1 MKENPISLVLAILET
16 MEDSQ
21 TKEKAE
27 REPQSGHQRFQ
38 DDFRRIFETQMDIQ
52 LDMMKN
58 GLYESFRSQK
68 DNHLPIDDVRLFSY
82 HIQQL
87 MSEIG
92 EVLEADKRWKNA
104 RNDKFDKKAKLEELC
119 DCMIVLINV
128 ILFSGFSFDEFME
141 ALKKKQEVVGERL
154 KQKGEKS
161 K

>member
-87 MSEIG
+87 ISEIG

>member
-16 MEDSQ
+16 MGDSQ
-21 TKEKAE
+21 TEEKAE
-27 REPQSGHQRFQ
+27 REPQSGRQRSQ

-141 ALKKKQEVVGERL
+141 ALKKKQGVVGARL
-154 KQKGEKS
+154 KQEGEKS

>member
-1 MKENPISLVLAILET
+1 MKENSISLVLAILET

-21 TKEKAE
+21 TEEKTE
-27 REPQSGHQRFQ
+27 REPQSGHQRSN

-52 LDMMKN
+52 LDMMKK
-58 GLYESFRSQK
+58 GLYESFMSQK

-141 ALKKKQEVVGERL
+141 ELKKKQEVVGERF
-154 KQKGEKS
+154 KRKGEKS

>member
-27 REPQSGHQRFQ
+27 REPQNGHQRSQ

-141 ALKKKQEVVGERL
+141 ELKKKQEVVGERL
-154 KQKGEKS
+154 KLKGEKS

>member
-21 TKEKAE
+21 TKEKAD
-27 REPQSGHQRFQ
+27 REPQSGHQRSQ

-92 EVLEADKRWKNA
+92 EVLEADKRWKNS

>member
-1 MKENPISLVLAILET
+1 MKENPISLVLVILET

-27 REPQSGHQRFQ
+27 REPQSGYQRSQ

-58 GLYESFRSQK
+58 GLYESLRSQK